1 MREIA
6 GSNVLA
12 DTGRPFFYPA
22 SMLSAD
28 RKHGI
33 SSFGITEV
41 IPHSC
46 KSAICRSQG
55 LVVSSQGLGS
65 RSSNHDILCR
75 ARLQASSI
83 TKDGVL
89 ADLISEQILMHH
101 GPSMNYIGDMKEKY
115 GR

>member
-1 MREIA
+1 MVNKQMMNKGNDLMDE
-6 GSNVLA
+6 
-12 DTGRPFFYPA
+12 TGRPFFYSA

-28 RKHGI
+28 RKHVI
-33 SSFGITEV
+33 S
-41 IPHSC
+41 
-46 KSAICRSQG
+46 SQG
-55 LVVSSQGLGS
+55 LVVSSQGLVVSSQELGF
-65 RSSNHDILCR
+65 RSSKCHDILCR
-75 ARLQASSI
+75 ARLQASFI

>member
-1 MREIA
+1 MLRGRKMGEVIGNNFQADA
-6 GSNVLA
+6 GK
-12 DTGRPFFYPA
+12 TFFYPA

-28 RKHGI
+28 RKHGV
-33 SSFGITEV
+33 SSQGLV
-41 IPHSC
+41 V
-46 KSAICRSQG
+46 RGQG
-55 LVVSSQGLGS
+55 LVVSSQGLGF
-65 RSSNHDILCR
+65 RSSKCHDILCR
-75 ARLQASSI
+75 ARLQASFI

>member
-1 MREIA
+1 MNLNGRE
-6 GSNVLA
+6 GKLDRQS
-12 DTGRPFFYPA
+12 RPFFYPS

-33 SSFGITEV
+33 RG
-41 IPHSC
+41 
-46 KSAICRSQG
+46 QG

-89 ADLISEQILMHH
+89 ADLISEQILMYYAPSIINH
-101 GPSMNYIGDMKEKY
+101 GCKESCGFLEPWRQCRQEMKDEHIGW
-115 GR
+115 